1 MGDLPSKIYRAMSG
15 ATVRRAFGNKK
26 TEYRMKLQFK
36 NLGDDVSV
44 LGGTQRTVK
53 EILDHYCEANGTF
66 DNFNLGGTFESNNV
80 PVSGL
85 FGGMGADT
93 ADYFR
98 GNASHSPEVR
108 WRYAK
113 PPEVQ
118 SVKAGLSNVSVELIG
133 EINA

>member
-1 MGDLPSKIYRAMSG
+1 MSG

-26 TEYRMKLQFK
+26 TGYVMKLQFK

-44 LGGTQRTVK
+44 FSGTQRTVK

-66 DNFNLGGTFESNNV
+66 DNFNLG
-80 PVSGL
+80 SGL
-85 FGGMGADT
+85 TKGMGTET
-93 ADYFR
+93 ANYFK
-98 GNASHSPEVR
+98 GNASQSPEVR